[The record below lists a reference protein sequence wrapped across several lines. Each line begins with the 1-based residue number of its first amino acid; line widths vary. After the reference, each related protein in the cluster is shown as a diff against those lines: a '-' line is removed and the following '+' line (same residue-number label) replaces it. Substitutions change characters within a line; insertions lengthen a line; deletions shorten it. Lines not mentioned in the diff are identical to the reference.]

1 MVHLDQYTGKPLLDM
16 SYGDYGPMGKTL
28 EWGINVHMGQEFGL
42 TNQIVLSLAC
52 LGIVLLSV
60 SGAIMWWK
68 RRPAGGLGIPPAP
81 KQARA
86 MRGVMLIM
94 VAGGLIFG
102 SSRNSVEPCLI
113 AVTLDP

>member
-1 MVHLDQYTGKPLLDM
+1 
-16 SYGDYGPMGKTL
+16 MGKTL

-68 RRPAGGLGIPPAP
+68 RRPAGGWAFRPPRSRHAP
-81 KQARA
+81 C
-86 MRGVMLIM
+86 
-94 VAGGLIFG
+94 VASC
-102 SSRNSVEPCLI
+102 SSWWL
-113 AVTLDP
+113 AV